1 MSLIPADRTLTSPW
15 SKSGE
20 SVPGSLGPLGNSPTH
35 KSPPASKPRYQVSP
49 SEASDTPGA
58 SGFGAENSTRRHSE
72 ARAIAPTA
80 TPAAT
85 ANAPIGWGL
94 KDPKNV
100 RRSQVKVA
108 SSGTPSTASPALT
121 ISQVTIG

>member
-58 SGFGAENSTRRHSE
+58 SGFGAENNTRRHSE
-72 ARAIAPTA
+72 ARAIAPSA
-80 TPAAT
+80 RPAAT
-85 ANAPIGWGL
+85 ANAPIGWVL

-100 RRSQVKVA
+100 RRSELKV
-108 SSGTPSTASPALT
+108 PSTPT
-121 ISQVTIG
+121 PRTPTPPIPITQP